1 MVRSLK
7 SYLLFHILQKH
18 SLDVLEL
25 ISSSSQLTLLYTPVH
40 KHHSSLISTT
50 STVSKIFLDLWL
62 NLIVYNKWHH
72 PKRTWPSKLSPT
84 LILVYHWPF
93 SQHTHKCNTWL
104 YPKSIDRQTDRHG
117 KTHDSRL
124 QRCRQYSL
132 QSYLKERLANIFR
145 MGVGVWGCC
154 YDGGWEVGGLNCG
167 RVFQSYKKEDC
178 MEVIKTKVVFF
189 FFWLLF
195 CIQLSY
201 S

>member
-25 ISSSSQLTLLYTPVH
+25 ISSQLTLLYTPVH

-50 STVSKIFLDLWL
+50 STVSKKNLDLWL
-62 NLIVYNKWHH
+62 NLIAYNKLHH
-72 PKRTWPSKLSPT
+72 PKRTRPSKLSPT
-84 LILVYHWPF
+84 HIFVYHWPF
-93 SQHTHKCNTWL
+93 PQRTHTHMQHMTL

-117 KTHDSRL
+117 KTHDARL

-145 MGVGVWGCC
+145 MGVGVWGVLL
-154 YDGGWEVGGLNCG
+154 WWWVGSWGFKL
-167 RVFQSYKKEDC
+167 
-178 MEVIKTKVVFF
+178 
-189 FFWLLF
+189 
-195 CIQLSY
+195 
-201 S
+201 